1 MSDGLS
7 SGHGTWPGKK
17 DTYIVAAKTPSKKYR
32 QWQQRVRLEFPHLKG
47 KASFKR
53 LLVDLYSSLVSL
65 CKLVQHNLAHM
76 YFVDA
81 G

>member
-17 DTYIVAAKTPSKKYR
+17 YR
-32 QWQQRVRLEFPHLKG
+32 QWQQRMRLEFPHLKG

-65 CKLVQHNLAHM
+65 CKLVKHNLAHM